1 MIVGIVGKTNV
12 GKSSFFKAA
21 TMIDVEI
28 ADRRF
33 VTINPN
39 VGIGFVITDCVCKEF
54 GVKCNPKNGACKDGK
69 RYVPVKL
76 IDVAGLIPGA
86 HEGKGLGSKFLD
98 DLRQASVFIQ
108 IVDCSGLTNA
118 EGNPTQNYD
127 PAFDVEFV
135 QNEIDLWFADVIKR
149 AIAKIGKVESRAE
162 MIQLLGEQLSGLE
175 ISKKDIGAALEKASL
190 ADVEKFA
197 RAIRKIS
204 KPMLVAANKIDL
216 EPSQRN
222 FEGLKEKFKDTIV
235 IPTSADYEIALRKAA
250 EAGMIEY
257 WLGNDFKILDPAKI
271 KESQLKAL
279 EKIKKNVIGKY
290 GSTGVQECLNKA
302 VFELLGYIVVYP
314 VEDENRLSDKKG
326 NILPDAFL
334 VPKGTTAIELAS
346 KIHTDIA
353 EKFVAAIDVRTK
365 RRLGKDYE
373 LKNNDIIRIMISK

>member
-39 VGIGFVITDCVCKEF
+39 IGIGFVIVDCVCREF
-54 GVKCNPKNGACKDGK
+54 GVRCNPKNGVCKDGK
-69 RYVPVKL
+69 RFVPVRL

-108 IVDCSGLTNA
+108 IIDSSGLTDA
-118 EGNPTQNYD
+118 EGKPTQDYD

-135 QNEIDLWFADVIKR
+135 QEEIDLWFADIIKR
-149 AIAKIGKVESRAE
+149 AITKIGKVESRAE
-162 MIQLLGEQLSGLE
+162 MIQLLAEQLSGLE
-175 ISKKDIGAALEKASL
+175 ITKKHVDAALEKASL
-190 ADVEKFA
+190 NDIDKFA
-197 RAIRKIS
+197 RVIRKVS

-216 EPSQRN
+216 EPSQKN
-222 FEGLKEKFKDTIV
+222 FEGLKERFKDTLV
-235 IPTSADYEIALRKAA
+235 IPTTADYEIALKKAA

-257 WLGNDFKILDPAKI
+257 LPGNNFKILDPSRITEKQLMALGKI
-271 KESQLKAL
+271 KT
-279 EKIKKNVIGKY
+279 VIEKY
-290 GSTGVQECLNKA
+290 GSTGVQDCLNKA
-302 VFELLGYIVVYP
+302 VFDLLNYIIVYP
-314 VEDENRLSDKKG
+314 VEDENRLIDKKG
-326 NILPDAFL
+326 NVLPDAFL
-334 VPKGTTAIELAS
+334 VPKGTTALELAFR
-346 KIHTDIA
+346 IHSDIG
-353 EKFVAAIDVRTK
+353 EKFIAAIDIRTR

-373 LKNNDIIRIMISK
+373 LKNNDVIRIMTSK